1 MLDDY
6 KIENE
11 DMTFKVLNDEG
22 VEVECEVLFTFDCEE
37 NGKSY
42 IVYTDNTLD
51 EDGSTKVYASV
62 YNPDED
68 ETKLLP
74 IETEKEW
81 EMIETILTELTEEFS
96 GDDE

>member
-11 DMTFKVLNDEG
+11 DMTFKILNDEG

-74 IETEKEW
+74 IETEQEW
-81 EMIETILTELTEEFS
+81 EMIDTILTELTEEFS

>member
-1 MLDDY
+1 
-6 KIENE
+6 
-11 DMTFKVLNDEG
+11 MTFKVINDEG
-22 VEVECEVLFTFDCEE
+22 KEVECEVLFTFESDETKK
-37 NGKSY
+37 NY

-51 EDGSTKVYASV
+51 EEGNTKVYASI

-81 EMIETILTELTEEFS
+81 KIIETILDELQNEIQGNDSTEE
-96 GDDE
+96 

>member
-6 KIENE
+6 KVENE
-11 DMTFKVLNDEG
+11 DMTFQILNDEG

-42 IVYTDNTLD
+42 IVYTDNTID

-62 YNPDED
+62 YNLDED

-74 IETEKEW
+74 IETEEEW